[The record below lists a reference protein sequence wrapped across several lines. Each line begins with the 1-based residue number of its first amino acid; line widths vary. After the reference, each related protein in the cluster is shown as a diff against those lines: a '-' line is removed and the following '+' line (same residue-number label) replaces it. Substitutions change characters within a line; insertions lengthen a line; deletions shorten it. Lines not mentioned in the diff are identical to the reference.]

1 MNLVKLDRERPMLRS
16 SLTLLIAAAAAGL
29 ATGNVQAGGCADPC
43 GPGVVAVVAAPT
55 PAPAPFYIVD
65 QGPVYYG
72 PGVTRG
78 PTFFEDVTSPY
89 RFPYIGSSYYW
100 APVQVRSY
108 AGHRYVRR
116 VRVR

>member
-1 MNLVKLDRERPMLRS
+1 MVEAVRWTAGRPSARGSTATDGDIAGVQPLAAHRASAFAMNLVKLDRERPMLRS

-65 QGPVYYG
+65 QGPVYY
-72 PGVTRG
+72 
-78 PTFFEDVTSPY
+78 
-89 RFPYIGSSYYW
+89 
-100 APVQVRSY
+100 
-108 AGHRYVRR
+108 
-116 VRVR
+116 